1 MVGGG
6 LGGRG
11 AVGGGGLGSGA
22 VLGKKGFGNSSEG
35 GEMGG
40 GMAAQA
46 DAVASSL
53 RNALLAVEE
62 AKTAAADESVF
73 DSFDENL
80 DDGDGTNV
88 VDVEVEESK

>member
-1 MVGGG
+1 MA
-6 LGGRG
+6 R
-11 AVGGGGLGSGA
+11 A
-22 VLGKKGFGNSSEG
+22 
-35 GEMGG
+35 
-40 GMAAQA
+40 MAAQA